1 MLSAW
6 PHSNKRIILTAYDC
20 QQMNLMAQEL
30 CYADIDTVS
39 PVSEKT

>member
-6 PHSNKRIILTAYDC
+6 PHSNERITLTAYDC

-30 CYADIDTVS
+30 SRVGWG
-39 PVSEKT
+39 VK